1 MRHEKPVAVMRSE
14 SAAKLREI
22 SGITQSDKEL
32 YLLANFA
39 GKSIRKS
46 NPEIAFAVI
55 SEAINVVAAANHN
68 EPFAPEMAQ
77 IICESI
83 AEEFGHLRPPEIK
96 HALMKSLT
104 GAIAGAPESTYG
116 KIGLEWIG
124 KSLRAYEEYRIAALK
139 RVSDKMP
146 KALPEYAGPSEIE
159 VIEKLEQLARNTYA
173 AACAGEEVLEV
184 VLPEVL
190 RYFQSIGY
198 DLSDRRKIE
207 IMKLAEKITVSGDA
221 ERLRTIFDLGDR
233 AIERKQLEKSLPTRA
248 KRKAMSIACR
258 ELMSEMK
265 GRGIEL

>member
-1 MRHEKPVAVMRSE
+1 MRRE

-22 SGITQSDKEL
+22 SSITQSDKEL

-104 GAIAGAPESTYG
+104 GAIA
-116 KIGLEWIG
+116 W
-124 KSLRAYEEYRIAALK
+124 RARIDVRENRT
-139 RVSDKMP
+139 RVDR
-146 KALPEYAGPSEIE
+146 
-159 VIEKLEQLARNTYA
+159 EKLT
-173 AACAGEEVLEV
+173 
-184 VLPEVL
+184 
-190 RYFQSIGY
+190 
-198 DLSDRRKIE
+198 
-207 IMKLAEKITVSGDA
+207 
-221 ERLRTIFDLGDR
+221 RLRGISNR
-233 AIERKQLEKSLPTRA
+233 RPQARKR
-248 KRKAMSIACR
+248 
-258 ELMSEMK
+258 
-265 GRGIEL
+265 